1 MAGSFCVLGHL
12 GISAWNPI
20 GDFGLAAAIHCIAIT
35 IILFHKTVSYPL
47 IDWLCMAELTKEQI
61 ACEEKFLEGIP
72 RWNIGALFLPPV
84 WGPAHGFWATIL
96 FYPLWLVA
104 DNLFY
109 AAYSERT
116 PLAIAFAAIIGVV
129 LVAVTFLFSRLSQP
143 FAAHRAVARGVS
155 KETYVRRE
163 RIWAV
168 VCVVVGLAMIGFA
181 TWYNLMIRPGMEG

>member
-1 MAGSFCVLGHL
+1 MLSGVESYRRFCLSDCDPLLGDYNY
-12 GISAWNPI
+12 AEP
-20 GDFGLAAAIHCIAIT
+20 DC
-35 IILFHKTVSYPL
+35 VSYPQT
-47 IDWLCMAELTKEQI
+47 DWLFMAELTDEQI

-116 PLAIAFAAIIGVV
+116 PLAIAFALVIGAV
-129 LVAVTFLFSRLSQP
+129 LIAVTFLFSRLSQP
-143 FAAHRAVARGVS
+143 FAAPRAVARGVS

-168 VCVVVGLAMIGFA
+168 VCVLVGLAMLGFA
-181 TWYNLMIRPGMEG
+181 TWYNLMIRPGVEG

>member
-1 MAGSFCVLGHL
+1 MH
-12 GISAWNPI
+12 GILWRFLPCAVNALTCGYNYLKPY
-20 GDFGLAAAIHCIAIT
+20 C
-35 IILFHKTVSYPL
+35 VSYPL

-61 ACEEKFLEGIP
+61 DCEEKFLEGIP
-72 RWNIGALFLPPV
+72 RWNIGALFLPPI

-109 AAYSERT
+109 AAYSEST
-116 PLAIAFAAIIGVV
+116 PLAIAFAVIIGVV

-155 KETYVRRE
+155 KETYVRHE

-168 VCVVVGLAMIGFA
+168 VCVVIGLAMLGFA